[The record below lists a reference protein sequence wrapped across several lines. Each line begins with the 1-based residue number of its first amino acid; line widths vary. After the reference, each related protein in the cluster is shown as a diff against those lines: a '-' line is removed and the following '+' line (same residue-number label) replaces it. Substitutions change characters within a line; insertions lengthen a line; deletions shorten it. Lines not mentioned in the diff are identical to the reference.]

1 MTALSV
7 LYNTMILSNMKVAAL
22 EWILLSYKQTG
33 EQHVPRSHA
42 TSVIMAITVLCTTVV
57 FFESFF
63 FLRYRAYTMDNKM
76 SFIACMFLSYVIHCT
91 FNSCT
96 KQNDLPCVDRAL

>member
-33 EQHVPRSHA
+33 EQHIPISHA
-42 TSVIMAITVLCTTVV
+42 TSVIMAITV
-57 FFESFF
+57 
-63 FLRYRAYTMDNKM
+63 
-76 SFIACMFLSYVIHCT
+76 
-91 FNSCT
+91 
-96 KQNDLPCVDRAL
+96 CVQP